1 MLIQLFPVPGNTET
15 GKTTVLIARYFS
27 FEVGERVNK
36 MKERGTTRNTKL
48 LSSKEYSVCLG
59 RRFAEFKVPCLPY
72 NIPRKKGRRKR
83 GPPSTTG
90 DGSMSVG
97 LIYISVLG
105 NLSQFVSLQMMSTSG
120 EIADKMGL
128 FKCCLIKSLGWLQ

>member
-1 MLIQLFPVPGNTET
+1 MQIQLFSVPGNTET
-15 GKTTVLIARYFS
+15 VKTTVFIARYFS

-48 LSSKEYSVCLG
+48 LSSKEYSVCPG

-105 NLSQFVSLQMMSTSG
+105 NLSQFVSLQMM
-120 EIADKMGL
+120 
-128 FKCCLIKSLGWLQ
+128 